1 MARRQKANMTKSDTL
16 PQAES
21 RAAALSDSLLAW
33 IAFDG
38 TLADVH
44 GGHDAR
50 SVTGE
55 VEFGSDRAGK
65 ADKALSLSGTTGLTF
80 SGVEIAGR
88 SFTVQFW
95 TLEPRQWILCQGIG
109 EDFHGLHIG
118 ANDLGMRSD
127 YWGSNQIAPDTSE
140 GGWTHWV
147 IRHDIKSGARTI
159 WRNAVCVATM
169 TSAPYLGSGDF
180 TLGRHFKGAGFYSG
194 SLDDLAIWDRALT
207 DHDIATLFSG
217 GDGLTYQNLTA

>member
-1 MARRQKANMTKSDTL
+1 MMTSDALLQAKGSDMAVSDN
-16 PQAES
+16 
-21 RAAALSDSLLAW
+21 LLAW
-33 IAFDG
+33 FRFDG
-38 TLADVH
+38 TLADDH

-50 SVTGE
+50 CILGD
-55 VEFGSDRAGK
+55 VEFGTDRAGQSQG
-65 ADKALSLSGTTGLTF
+65 ALALNGATGLTF

-95 TLEPRQWILCQGIG
+95 TAEPRQWILCQGIG
-109 EDFHGLHIG
+109 EDFYGLHIG

-127 YWGSNQIAPDTSE
+127 YWGSNQVAPHSAA

-147 IRHDIKSGARTI
+147 IRHDITSGQRTI
-159 WRNAVCVATM
+159 WRNGACAATM
-169 TSAPYLGSGDF
+169 TSGPYLGTGDF

-207 DHDIATLFSG
+207 DWDIAALFSG
-217 GDGLTYQNLTA
+217 GAGLTYHAQTA